1 MESTATM
8 TGISLQA
15 SDVSGQKIV
24 NVPSVPPDATIGEL
38 TRGLLSKMQL
48 PENVPYQVRLERE
61 GRHLH
66 ASERVSDALQT
77 GDRVVLQPSIDAGGY
92 RIPR

>member
-1 MESTATM
+1 MTNMETI

-24 NVPSVPPDATIGEL
+24 NVPSIPPDATIGEL
-38 TRGLLSKMQL
+38 TRGLLSKMRL
-48 PENVPYQVRLERE
+48 PENIPYQLHLERD

-77 GDRVVLQPSIDAGGY
+77 GDRVVLQPSIDAGG
-92 RIPR
+92 R